1 MTFDQLTAL
10 LSYRLEQADES
21 FQDAIILHDA
31 GSLRGA
37 ANRAYYAMFYAALAL
52 LATRQLGTSK
62 HSGVL
67 ALFDRE
73 FVKTGLL
80 PRQLSKNL
88 HLAFERR
95 QVHDYGELT
104 ELDEATVDQMIADA
118 QVFINSAKSFLTAN
132 NYLYATEG

>member
-1 MTFDQLTAL
+1 MTPESLTAL
-10 LSYRLEQADES
+10 LSYRLEQSDET
-21 FQDAIILHDA
+21 FQEAIILRDA
-31 GSLRGA
+31 GALRGA
-37 ANRAYYAMFYAALAL
+37 ANRAYYAMFYATLAL
-52 LATRQLGTSK
+52 LATRRLGTSK

-95 QVHDYGELT
+95 QVHDYAELA

-118 QVFINSAKSFLTAN
+118 QAFIEAARSFLTAS
-132 NYLYATEG
+132 NYLQAIEG